1 MKLYDSS
8 PLISQGIA
16 PMSEPVTVTYLDL
29 DRLID
34 KCELTKLEQL
44 VLDLLMRGYT
54 RSDIRDD
61 TNLTMETIIS
71 LLTSAVEKIV
81 EMNEYEWHRSHRQ
94 IRRDI

>member
-8 PLISQGIA
+8 PLISQGVA

-61 TNLTMETIIS
+61 TNLTMETIVS

-94 IRRDI
+94 IRRDT

>member
-1 MKLYDSS
+1 
-8 PLISQGIA
+8 
-16 PMSEPVTVTYLDL
+16 MSEPVTVTYLDL
-29 DRLID
+29 DRLIG
-34 KCELTKLEQL
+34 KCDLTKLEQL

-61 TNLTMETIIS
+61 MNLTMETIVS

-94 IRRDI
+94 IRRDT

>member
-1 MKLYDSS
+1 
-8 PLISQGIA
+8 
-16 PMSEPVTVTYLDL
+16 MSEPVTVTYLDL
-29 DRLID
+29 DRLIS

-61 TNLTMETIIS
+61 TNLTMETIVS

-94 IRRDI
+94 IRRDT

>member
-1 MKLYDSS
+1 
-8 PLISQGIA
+8 
-16 PMSEPVTVTYLDL
+16 MSEPVTVTYLDL
-29 DRLID
+29 DRLIS
-34 KCELTKLEQL
+34 KCDLTKLEQL

-61 TNLTMETIIS
+61 TNLTMETIVS

-94 IRRDI
+94 IRRDT

>member
-8 PLISQGIA
+8 PLISQGVA

-29 DRLID
+29 DRLIS

-61 TNLTMETIIS
+61 TNLTMETIVS

-94 IRRDI
+94 IRRDT

>member
-1 MKLYDSS
+1 
-8 PLISQGIA
+8 
-16 PMSEPVTVTYLDL
+16 MSEPVTVTYLDL
-29 DRLID
+29 DRLIS
-34 KCELTKLEQL
+34 KCDLTKLEQL

-61 TNLTMETIIS
+61 TNLTMETIVS

-94 IRRDI
+94 LRRDT

>member
-1 MKLYDSS
+1 
-8 PLISQGIA
+8 
-16 PMSEPVTVTYLDL
+16 MSEPVTVTYLDL
-29 DRLID
+29 DRLIS
-34 KCELTKLEQL
+34 KCELTKPEQL

-61 TNLTMETIIS
+61 TNLTMETIVS

-94 IRRDI
+94 IRRDT

>member
-8 PLISQGIA
+8 PLISQGVA

-29 DRLID
+29 DRLIG

-61 TNLTMETIIS
+61 TNLTMETIVS

-94 IRRDI
+94 IRHDT